1 MKVELKTKSVAA
13 RLATSPERAGP
24 HRPIAAMQISTTLVV
39 VAVVVVMLIMA
50 IAARRQRDARSP
62 MCPNCKAAGLRNVTV
77 GLSGKD
83 VGATIH
89 ELWVTAGV
97 ANLANTGAADVVG
110 RCRRCGA
117 EWLIRTKE
125 RILESLD

>member
-39 VAVVVVMLIMA
+39 VSIVVVMLIVAM
-50 IAARRQRDARSP
+50 AARRQRSAHRL
-62 MCPNCKAAGLRNVTV
+62 MCPRCKAAGSRHVTV
-77 GLSGKD
+77 GLSGKE
-83 VGATIH
+83 VGATIY

-97 ANLANTGAADVVG
+97 ANLANTAAADVVA
-110 RCRRCGA
+110 RCRRCDA
-117 EWLIRTKE
+117 EWLIRDTQPA
-125 RILESLD
+125 RRRG